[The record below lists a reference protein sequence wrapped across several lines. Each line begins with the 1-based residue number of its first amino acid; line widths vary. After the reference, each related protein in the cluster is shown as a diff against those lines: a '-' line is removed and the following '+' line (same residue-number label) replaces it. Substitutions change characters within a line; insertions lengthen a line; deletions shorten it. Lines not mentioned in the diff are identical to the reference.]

1 MIRVTKLVLKTFII
15 VLQAEE
21 MIENI
26 FSSFKS
32 KLRELK
38 GTNPKSLQS
47 VVTKV
52 TYEARIDI
60 VYINFTQ

>member
-32 KLRELK
+32 KLHELK